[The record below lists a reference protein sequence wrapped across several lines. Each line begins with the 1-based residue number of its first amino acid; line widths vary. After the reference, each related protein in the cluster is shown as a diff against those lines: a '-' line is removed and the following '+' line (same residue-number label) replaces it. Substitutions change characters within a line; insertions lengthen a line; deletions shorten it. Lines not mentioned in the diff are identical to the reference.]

1 MPSGQVK
8 RLVQQQDRRADE
20 TPSQKR
26 QRRNANLS
34 DKHRSRVAIH
44 LRTGI
49 MADSKDDR
57 ARLDAAVCGLL
68 RKWPSLARRV
78 WTKNHPTFNGMP
90 DVFGDMQKRH
100 PQLPM
105 RDLRR
110 GASGVCMRIA
120 HTQATDSGEV
130 KFTSIAGY
138 DSIYRTAWPSY
149 RRTPFTLACA
159 YNRREIVRALVVE
172 FGCAL
177 DARTNK
183 VNEEEGLVLVDEHG
197 NEREW
202 RMTGLDLC
210 IEFGS
215 LETFDLLVTLESA
228 HPLVTASAE
237 YRGMSH
243 AMRRALCKQNEKNK
257 IASCA
262 DASRA
267 AEGLEF
273 YTEDTI
279 CIGDSKCD
287 FCAGNK

>member
-68 RKWPSLARRV
+68 RRWPSLARRV

-100 PQLPM
+100 FQLPM

-138 DSIYRTAWPSY
+138 
-149 RRTPFTLACA
+149 
-159 YNRREIVRALVVE
+159 VR
-172 FGCAL
+172 
-177 DARTNK
+177 
-183 VNEEEGLVLVDEHG
+183 
-197 NEREW
+197 
-202 RMTGLDLC
+202 LDLSHGMAV
-210 IEFGS
+210 IP
-215 LETFDLLVTLESA
+215 A
-228 HPLVTASAE
+228 HPVRQRL
-237 YRGMSH
+237 H
-243 AMRRALCKQNEKNK
+243 AH
-257 IASCA
+257 I
-262 DASRA
+262 
-267 AEGLEF
+267 
-273 YTEDTI
+273 
-279 CIGDSKCD
+279 IG
-287 FCAGNK
+287 AR